1 MKARDIVRARG
12 HPLVR
17 GTHPTTFE
25 VTKDE
30 TLTAAGDCI
39 IGVAADKGA
48 ADLDPGLK
56 ELLRDDRA
64 VLTTRLTAGGE
75 TVEVRSQGSA
85 AFTLDHPADLVW
97 RRSDFVSDRTVGIRS
112 DRVAAT
118 LPREFIEALR
128 RGEELVVELEA
139 EVPEND
145 APAER
150 SLRNTKGFE

>member
-12 HPLVR
+12 HPLIQ
-17 GTHPTTFE
+17 GIHPTTFE

-30 TLTAAGDCI
+30 TLTLAGDCI
-39 IGVAADKGA
+39 VGVAADKGA

-56 ELLRDDRA
+56 ALLCDDRA
-64 VLTTRLTAGGE
+64 LLTTRLTAGGE
-75 TVEVRSQGSA
+75 TVVVRSQGSA
-85 AFTLDHPADLVW
+85 ALTLDHPADLVW
-97 RRSDFVSDRTVGIRS
+97 RRSDFVSDRTVAVRS

-139 EVPEND
+139 EIPED
-145 APAER
+145 P
-150 SLRNTKGFE
+150 

>member
-1 MKARDIVRARG
+1 MKAKDIVRARG

-17 GTHPTTFE
+17 GTHRTTFE

-30 TLTAAGDCI
+30 TLTETGDCI
-39 IGVAADKGA
+39 IAVAADKGA
-48 ADLDPGLK
+48 ADLDSGLK
-56 ELLRDDRA
+56 ALLCDDRA
-64 VLTTRLTAGGE
+64 VLTTRLTAGGK
-75 TVEVRSQGSA
+75 TVEVTSRGSA

-128 RGEELVVELEA
+128 REEELVVELEA
-139 EVPEND
+139 EIPED
-145 APAER
+145 GGPKE
-150 SLRNTKGFE
+150 SYK